1 MNEITNPNFIDK
13 EFLIGHIKS
22 IMGFYHPHCIDNET
36 GGFFQH
42 FKDDGSIYDFDTRHL
57 VSSTRFIFN
66 YSMAAMQFNNV
77 EYIDTA
83 KHGIDYLRKHHL
95 NKDTGGYAWT
105 MNGKEVLDSTN
116 YCYGLA
122 FVLLAY
128 STAYKAGIKEAKNY
142 IEETFDLMENHFW
155 SKDHELYSDEISSD
169 WSIVTNY
176 RGQNANMH
184 TCEALIQAFEST
196 NEQKYLDRA
205 LLIAKNICIRQAGLA
220 DGLIWEHYD
229 TNWQINWSYNKD
241 TPDDLFRP
249 WGFQVGHLTEWA
261 KLLIILERHADEDW
275 LVSRAQEL
283 FDDAIEMGWDEKSEG
298 LVYGF
303 APNGDVCDNDK
314 YFWVQA
320 ESLAAAAVLANRTG
334 DDYYWEWYE
343 RIWEFSWKHM
353 VDHEYGAWF
362 RILDSKNKK
371 YDNLKSPAGKV
382 DYHTMGACYEVL
394 NLGIQKNK
402 T

>member
-1 MNEITNPNFIDK
+1 MNEITNPNFKDK

-36 GGFFQH
+36 GGFLQH

-142 IEETFDLMENHFW
+142 IEETFDLMEKHFW

-394 NLGIQKNK
+394 NLD
-402 T
+402 

>member
-1 MNEITNPNFIDK
+1 MNEINNPNFKDK

-42 FKDDGSIYDFDTRHL
+42 FKDDGSIYDLDTRHL

-77 EYIDTA
+77 EYIDAA
-83 KHGIDYLRKHHL
+83 KHGIDYLREHHL
-95 NKDTGGYAWT
+95 NKDTGGYAWM
-105 MNGKEVLDSTN
+105 MNGKEVIDSTN

-142 IEETFDLMENHFW
+142 IEETFDLMEKYFW
-155 SKDHELYSDEISSD
+155 SKEHELYSDEINSD

-229 TNWQINWSYNKD
+229 INWQIDWSYNKD

-394 NLGIQKNK
+394 NLD
-402 T
+402 

>member
-1 MNEITNPNFIDK
+1 MNEITNPNFKDK

-95 NKDTGGYAWT
+95 NKDTGGYAWA

-142 IEETFDLMENHFW
+142 IEETFDLMENNFW

-394 NLGIQKNK
+394 NLD
-402 T
+402 

>member
-1 MNEITNPNFIDK
+1 MNEITNPNFKDK

-362 RILDSKNKK
+362 RVLDSKNKK

-394 NLGIQKNK
+394 NLD
-402 T
+402 

>member
-1 MNEITNPNFIDK
+1 MNEITNPNFKDK

-320 ESLAAAAVLANRTG
+320 ESLAAAAVLAHRTG

-394 NLGIQKNK
+394 NLD
-402 T
+402 

>member
-1 MNEITNPNFIDK
+1 MNEISKPNFKDK

-155 SKDHELYSDEISSD
+155 SKDHELYSDEISFD

-362 RILDSKNKK
+362 RVLDSKNKK

-394 NLGIQKNK
+394 NLD
-402 T
+402 

>member
-1 MNEITNPNFIDK
+1 MNEINNPNFKDK

-42 FKDDGSIYDFDTRHL
+42 FKDDGSIYDLETRHL

-77 EYIDTA
+77 EYIDAA
-83 KHGIDYLRKHHL
+83 KHGIDYLREHHL
-95 NKDTGGYAWT
+95 NKDTGGYAWM
-105 MNGKEVLDSTN
+105 MNGKEVTDSTN

-142 IEETFDLMENHFW
+142 IEETFDLMENNFW

-229 TNWQINWSYNKD
+229 INWQIDWSYNKD

-249 WGFQVGHLTEWA
+249 WGFQVGHLTEWS
-261 KLLIILERHADEDW
+261 KLLIILERHSKEDW
-275 LVSRAQEL
+275 LLSRAQEL

-394 NLGIQKNK
+394 NLD
-402 T
+402 

>member
-1 MNEITNPNFIDK
+1 M
-13 EFLIGHIKS
+13 
-22 IMGFYHPHCIDNET
+22 DNEM
-36 GGFFQH
+36 
-42 FKDDGSIYDFDTRHL
+42 L
-57 VSSTRFIFN
+57 VEDSLISS
-66 YSMAAMQFNNV
+66 A
-77 EYIDTA
+77 E
-83 KHGIDYLRKHHL
+83 DYGKFLLCML
-95 NKDTGGYAWT
+95 NKGKYQ
-105 MNGKEVLDSTN
+105 NGQL
-116 YCYGLA
+116 
-122 FVLLAY
+122 
-128 STAYKAGIKEAKNY
+128 IK
-142 IEETFDLMENHFW
+142 EETFDLMENHFW

-334 DDYYWEWYE
+334 DDYYWEWYD
-343 RIWEFSWKHM
+343 RIWEFSWNT
-353 VDHEYGAWF
+353 
-362 RILDSKNKK
+362 L
-371 YDNLKSPAGKV
+371 
-382 DYHTMGACYEVL
+382 
-394 NLGIQKNK
+394 
-402 T
+402 